1 MKTENKIRQRLDY
14 KVICDLVAPKSSVL
28 DLGCG
33 DGELLHLLSKEKHV
47 RGQGIEINE
56 KEIYKCVEKGLNVL
70 HGDIDTELAEYKDKA
85 FDYVILNQS
94 LQQVIYL
101 EQVLLNALRV
111 GKKVIVG
118 FPNFTYYKSRLQL
131 FFLGRTPVT
140 EALPYKWYQTPNLHF
155 LSLTDFIVFCKEE
168 KVEIIDRLFLKDD
181 KIIKILPNLF
191 ALNGIFLIERRI

>member
-1 MKTENKIRQRLDY
+1 MKMENKRFDHKI
-14 KVICDLVAPKSSVL
+14 ICELISPKSSVL

-33 DGELLHLLSKEKHV
+33 DGDLLHLLAKEKQV
-47 RGQGIEINE
+47 NGQGIEINE

-94 LQQVIYL
+94 LQQVIHL
-101 EQVLLNALRV
+101 EKVLLNALRV

-118 FPNFTYYKSRLQL
+118 FPNFTYYKSRFQL
-131 FFLGRTPVT
+131 CFLGRTPLT
-140 EALPYKWYQTPNLHF
+140 AALPYKWYQTPNLHF
-155 LSLTDFIVFCKEE
+155 LSLADFVVFCREE
-168 KVEIIDRLFLKDD
+168 KVEIIDRFFLENG

-191 ALNGIFLIERRI
+191 ALNGIFLITKRK

>member
-1 MKTENKIRQRLDY
+1 MGNKEKQRLDHQ
-14 KVICDLVAPKSSVL
+14 VICKLVAPNSSVL

-33 DGELLHLLSKEKHV
+33 DGELLHLLSKEKQTN
-47 RGQGIEINE
+47 GQGIEINE

-85 FDYVILNQS
+85 FDYVILNES
-94 LQQVIYL
+94 LQQVIHL
-101 EQVLLNALRV
+101 EEVLFNALRV

-140 EALPYKWYQTPNLHF
+140 AALPYKWYQTPNLHF
-155 LSLTDFIVFCKEE
+155 LSLTDFVVFCREE
-168 KVEIIDRLFLKDD
+168 NIKIIDSFFLKNE
-181 KIIKILPNLF
+181 KIIKIFPNLF
-191 ALNGIFLIERRI
+191 ALNGIFLIEQ